1 MISVVHRI
9 WTTLYQ
15 HKYIKYEHKKE
26 NIWRKKKNM
35 EEEGMEGREH
45 VCEQKLGGICL
56 SEDVTKK
63 SIILYL
69 IKKIKKKAC
78 LHNSLFINSTRT
90 SSDSGTLVVAETLIT
105 QLKPQG

>member
-15 HKYIKYEHKKE
+15 HKYIQYEHKKE
-26 NIWRKKKNM
+26 NIWRKKNM
-35 EEEGMEGREH
+35 EEEGMEGRKH
-45 VCEQKLGGICL
+45 GCEQKLGGICL

-69 IKKIKKKAC
+69 IKKLKE
-78 LHNSLFINSTRT
+78 SM
-90 SSDSGTLVVAETLIT
+90 SSYLLIY
-105 QLKPQG
+105 